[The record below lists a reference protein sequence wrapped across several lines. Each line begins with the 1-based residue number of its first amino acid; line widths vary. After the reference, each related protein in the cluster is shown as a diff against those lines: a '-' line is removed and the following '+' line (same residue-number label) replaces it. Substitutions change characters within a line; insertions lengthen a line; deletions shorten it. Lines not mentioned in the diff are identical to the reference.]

1 MLLLILYPLRKRFR
15 ILHGLGRVT
24 SWFRIHMVLGI
35 LGPTLIILHSNFK
48 IGSLNSRLALFTML
62 VVVASGIV
70 GRYLYSQVHKG

>member
-1 MLLLILYPLRKRFR
+1 
-15 ILHGLGRVT
+15 
-24 SWFRIHMVLGI
+24 MVLGI

-70 GRYLYSQVHKG
+70 GRYLYSQVL